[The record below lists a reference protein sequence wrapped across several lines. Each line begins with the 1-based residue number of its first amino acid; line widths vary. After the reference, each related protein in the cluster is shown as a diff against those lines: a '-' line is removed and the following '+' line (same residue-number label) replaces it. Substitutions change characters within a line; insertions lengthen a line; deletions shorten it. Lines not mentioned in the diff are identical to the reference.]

1 MKKIKVRIDGART
14 KEVKLSERKEMEIR
28 TFNINELKK
37 IAFNK
42 TIKIESD
49 FLSLQYNYN
58 TQSCL
63 SYLLEATKQ
72 INSLKDLICLATEI
86 ALEVKPDN
94 YNYDKELKE
103 AWYVS
108 DGAKEDAKQYIRD
121 ILADLG
127 IETNYAWLK

>member
-63 SYLLEATKQ
+63 SYLF
-72 INSLKDLICLATEI
+72 SCF
-86 ALEVKPDN
+86 
-94 YNYDKELKE
+94 
-103 AWYVS
+103 
-108 DGAKEDAKQYIRD
+108 
-121 ILADLG
+121 
-127 IETNYAWLK
+127 